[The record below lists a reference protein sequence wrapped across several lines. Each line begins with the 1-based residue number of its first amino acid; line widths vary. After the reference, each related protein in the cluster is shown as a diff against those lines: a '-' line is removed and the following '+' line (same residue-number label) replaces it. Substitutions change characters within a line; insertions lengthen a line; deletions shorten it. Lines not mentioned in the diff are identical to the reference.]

1 LEYLPNVIIEDVEI
15 QLAGSLARYA
25 SGGATS
31 VWVAPGRRLLDVAA
45 EIGIPP
51 RQALLALANETTVD
65 LNYVLA
71 PGDRIR
77 LVPPI
82 AGG

>member
-1 LEYLPNVIIEDVEI
+1 MGIENAEI
-15 QLAGSLARYA
+15 QLPASLARYVP
-25 SGGATS
+25 GGATS
-31 VWVAPGRRLLDVAA
+31 VWVAPGRTLLEVAA

-51 RQALLALANETTVD
+51 RQPLVALANGTTVD
-65 LNYVLA
+65 LNYVLT
-71 PGDRIR
+71 PGDHIK

>member
-1 LEYLPNVIIEDVEI
+1 VTVEDVEI
-15 QLAGSLARYA
+15 QLAGTLSRYA
-25 SGGATS
+25 PAGATA
-31 VWVAPGRRLLDVAA
+31 VRVAPGRTLLDVAA
-45 EIGIPP
+45 EIGIPR
-51 RQALLALANETTVD
+51 RQALVALANGTTVD

-71 PGDRIR
+71 PGDRIK